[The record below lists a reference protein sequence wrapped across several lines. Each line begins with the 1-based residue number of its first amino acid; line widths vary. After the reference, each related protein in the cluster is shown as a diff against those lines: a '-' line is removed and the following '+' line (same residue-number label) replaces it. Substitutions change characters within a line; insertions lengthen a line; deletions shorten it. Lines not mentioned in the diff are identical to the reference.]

1 MRRLALA
8 ATAVVGVALFGT
20 GVRGVTNVDG
30 RLSEGADK
38 PALREIDVR
47 QKTRGPGDCPGRREH
62 RDELPPRD
70 ELRL

>member
-1 MRRLALA
+1 MRRLALV

-20 GVRGVTNVDG
+20 GVRGVADVDG
-30 RLSEGADK
+30 RLSEAADK
-38 PALREIDVR
+38 PALREIDVK
-47 QKTRGPGDCPGRREH
+47 QKTRAPADCPGREP